1 MPIAQALG
9 VDIHLDY
16 LDKLVDQSWGA
27 RSHKRRANIGSK
39 GVAQARDCDL
49 CERQMQDY
57 PMINRDD
64 IYVDGKWIPS
74 ISSGTL
80 TITNPV
86 TEQPIAT
93 VPRGGVEDVEKAV
106 QAAARAFPEWSQTP
120 VEQRAALFRKLARLT
135 EKRADEITRTMVTEL
150 GYPIT
155 LCRKSQVDG
164 AVEELDLIAE
174 VLQEIQWTE
183 QIGTTTVQRVPSGVL
198 GAITAWNGPLR
209 SIISKAGAAI
219 AAGCTSVLKPS
230 EVAPLTAYIFAEM
243 CEEAGLPP
251 GVLNMVSG
259 TGPEVGEAIVSHP
272 LVDMVSLTGSVR
284 AGRRVMEVA
293 SADVK
298 RVHLELG
305 GKSAN
310 IIFED
315 ADFKHAVKDGIE
327 DATRNA
333 GQACGALTRML
344 VPRKL
349 LAEAESLAKATAESL
364 VIGDPFDPA
373 TTLGPLSTKA
383 AHDRV
388 RNYIRVGMEEGL
400 RLLTGGAEMPE
411 GISKGYYVR
420 PTIFSGVNS
429 SRLAQEEIFGPVII
443 IIPFDDEEDAIRI
456 ANETVYGLA
465 GAVWS
470 ADKARAYRVADRL
483 RTGRV
488 RVNGGALDKRGVHG
502 GFKLSGVGREWGRV
516 GVEEFLEYRA
526 IYS

>member
-1 MPIAQALG
+1 MI
-9 VDIHLDY
+9 
-16 LDKLVDQSWGA
+16 
-27 RSHKRRANIGSK
+27 
-39 GVAQARDCDL
+39 
-49 CERQMQDY
+49 ER
-57 PMINRDD
+57 ND
-64 IYVDGKWIPS
+64 IYVNGQWIPS
-74 ISSGTL
+74 ISSGVL
-80 TITNPV
+80 TVTNPV

-93 VPRGGVEDVEKAV
+93 VPRGGDEDVEKAV

-120 VEQRAALFRKLARLT
+120 VADRAAIFRKLARLT
-135 EKRADEITRTMVTEL
+135 EKRSEEITRTLVSEL

-155 LCRKSQVDG
+155 LCRTSQVDG

-174 VLQEIQWTE
+174 VLGEIQWTE
-183 QIGTTTVQRVPSGVL
+183 QIGTTRLERVPSGVL

-209 SIISKAGAAI
+209 SIISKAGAAV

-243 CEEAGLPP
+243 CDEAGLPP
-251 GVLNMVSG
+251 GVFNLVSG
-259 TGPEVGEAIVSHP
+259 TGPEVGEAIVAHP

-293 SADVK
+293 SAGVK

-310 IIFED
+310 IIFD
-315 ADFKHAVKDGIE
+315 DVDLKRAVKDGIQ

-344 VPRKL
+344 VPRDR
-349 LAEAESLAKATAESL
+349 LAEAEELAISAAKEL

-373 TTLGPLSTKA
+373 TTLGPVSTA
-383 AHDRV
+383 AARERI
-388 RNYIRVGMEEGL
+388 RNYIQLGMQEGL
-400 RLLTGGAEMPE
+400 RLLTGGPETPE
-411 GISKGYYVR
+411 GINSGYYIK
-420 PTIFSGVNS
+420 PTIFSGDNS

-443 IIPFDDEEDAIRI
+443 IIPYNDEEDAIRI
-456 ANETVYGLA
+456 ANDTVYGLA
-465 GAVWS
+465 AAVWS
-470 ADKARAYRVADRL
+470 EDKTRANRVADRL